1 MGMQKGIY
9 VKDADLGLWDRA
21 VAYAESQR
29 ITMSALIM
37 NALERY
43 LAEVEQTGEQ

>member
-9 VKDADLGLWDRA
+9 VKDADLELWDRA
-21 VAYAESQR
+21 EVYAKERR

-43 LAEVEQTGEQ
+43 LADSDKGQ

>member
-1 MGMQKGIY
+1 MGIQKGIY
-9 VKDADLGLWDRA
+9 VKDDDIDLWERA
-21 VAYAESQR
+21 EAYARARR

-43 LAEVEQTGEQ
+43 LEDEA